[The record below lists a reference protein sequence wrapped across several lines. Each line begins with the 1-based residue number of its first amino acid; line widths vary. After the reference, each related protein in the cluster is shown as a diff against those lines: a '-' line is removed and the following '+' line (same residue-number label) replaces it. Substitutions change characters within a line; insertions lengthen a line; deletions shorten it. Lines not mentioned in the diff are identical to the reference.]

1 MIYQL
6 NIIASRDR
14 ESEVEE
20 ILYDLVFQGW
30 ETLNE
35 GDLVVFRIY
44 LEEMNFNESEVIKDL
59 EKALAK
65 YLDVRLE
72 YVLVEERNWVEIWKE
87 SFKPVEVGEAL
98 VIVPPW
104 IDPKTFSGKNVIF
117 IEPGQ
122 AFGTGHHATTQM
134 MLKNIEIFSKGIPS
148 EEKLY
153 ILDLGCGTGI
163 LAITCAKLLPNS
175 KVWAVDIDEEAIKA
189 CHLNISLNKVEHQ
202 IRVTAEIPDLKFD
215 LILANIGYKE
225 LKKLAP
231 RIKELSEKGKTMLF
245 LSGILNEDAEE
256 IRKTY
261 ENLGFKLI
269 KIDQDREWTFFCF
282 KL

>member
-6 NIIASRDR
+6 NIIVAKDK

-20 ILYDLVFQGW
+20 ILYELVSQGW
-30 ETLNE
+30 ETLSKE
-35 GDLVVFRIY
+35 DFVIFRIY
-44 LEEMNFNESEVIKDL
+44 LEEMNFNESKMVKDL

-65 YLDVRLE
+65 YLEVKLE
-72 YVLVEERNWVEIWKE
+72 YVLVEEKNWVEIWKE

-104 IDPKTFSGKNVIF
+104 IDPQTFSGKKVIL

-134 MLKNIEIFSKGIPS
+134 MLKNIEVFSKGIPS
-148 EEKLY
+148 EEELC

-163 LAITCAKLLPNS
+163 LGIVCAKLFP
-175 KVWAVDIDEEAIKA
+175 KARVWAVDIDEEAIRA
-189 CHLNISLNKVEHQ
+189 CTFNADLNKVRDQ
-202 IRVTAEIPDLKFD
+202 IITTTEIPDLKFD

-225 LKKLAP
+225 LKNLAS
-231 RIKELSEKGKTMLF
+231 RIREAADKGKTTLF

-256 IRKTY
+256 IRRIY
-261 ENLGFKLI
+261 ENLDFKLI
-269 KIDQDREWTFFCF
+269 KKDQDKEWAF
-282 KL
+282 LWLEL